1 MLNLFAF
8 QMIKFRKIGHILYH
22 FSFYYAVHVGSKV
35 ANGAI
40 VLKAPSISSVAI
52 RVYKYTGIPH

>member
-1 MLNLFAF
+1 
-8 QMIKFRKIGHILYH
+8 MIKFRKIGHILYH